1 MIDAQADVGEAHAGD
16 VLAKRHALAAG
27 ARLARLRLGVC
38 RAQVLR
44 DQLDGLQMEH
54 VGQLPRA
61 LRGVALDGVR
71 ERVHAR
77 GRGQARRHTGHHV
90 GVDHRHIGD
99 VVDVDAHE
107 LAHLFGVGDHIVDGD
122 LGRRAR
128 RGGDGDGE
136 RGVVLRG
143 RDTLERDHV
152 GELGVLRDDADA
164 LGGIHS
170 RTTAHGDDH
179 VGAGSLERS
188 HAVLHVFDGGVGLD
202 LVVELPRDACLVE
215 LGRHLARD
223 AESHQ
228 VRVGAHERLREA
240 ATRDLAGNLPDRAG
254 AVIRDIVEHETID
267 RHGGTPFT

>member
-1 MIDAQADVGEAHAGD
+1 
-16 VLAKRHALAAG
+16 
-27 ARLARLRLGVC
+27 
-38 RAQVLR
+38 
-44 DQLDGLQMEH
+44 MEH

-77 GRGQARRHTGHHV
+77 CRGQARRHAGHHV
-90 GVDHRHIGD
+90 GVDHRHVGD

-107 LAHLFGVGDHIVDGD
+107 FAHLLRVGDDVVDGY

-128 RGGDGDGE
+128 RGGNGDGE

-143 RDTLERDHV
+143 RDALERDHV
-152 GELGVLRDDADA
+152 SELGILRDDADA
-164 LGGIHS
+164 LGRVHG
-170 RTTAHGDDH
+170 RTAAHGDDH
-179 VGAGSLERS
+179 VGAGSLERR
-188 HAVLHVFDGGVGLD
+188 HAVLHVLDGGVGLD
-202 LVVELPRDACLVE
+202 LVVELPRDAGLVE

-240 ATRDLAGNLPDRAG
+240 AARDLAGNLPDRPG
-254 AVIRDIVEHETID
+254 AVIRDVVEHETID